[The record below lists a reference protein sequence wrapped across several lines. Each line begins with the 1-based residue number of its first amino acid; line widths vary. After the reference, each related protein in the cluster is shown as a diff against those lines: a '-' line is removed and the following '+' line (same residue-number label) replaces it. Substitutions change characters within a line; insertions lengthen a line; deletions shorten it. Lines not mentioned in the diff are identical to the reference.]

1 MSKFFKIVTIAVQS
15 VAYVNGLLILGGQT
29 NVTSC
34 MCICVCCP
42 EEELG
47 SSEESGKDWSDL
59 EREAAEADKERSD
72 FQDEYAGT
80 DKKGKGK
87 RPASYGG
94 RKDSDRDRLASPI
107 ISERNALSFY
117 T

>member
-1 MSKFFKIVTIAVQS
+1 LA
-15 VAYVNGLLILGGQT
+15 
-29 NVTSC
+29 
-34 MCICVCCP
+34 
-42 EEELG
+42 

-72 FQDEYAGT
+72 FQDEYAGS

-87 RPASYGG
+87 RPGSYRGQKASNQ
-94 RKDSDRDRLASPI
+94 DRLATSI
-107 ISERNALSFY
+107 IFRGSINDLHY